1 MGMMGSLFGNYMN
14 ITKITTE
21 VYNWDAAINLSREDA
36 IKFAKDI
43 LELCGETFSTTI
55 KEYSPVIKPVQYAL
69 KDPTTKSYDI
79 FSNEEKI
86 QYVDAKQNYAK
97 SLVYS
102 MDLASLGWRMPTIV
116 DVINN
121 QHTLYKQ
128 YGEELFSL
136 FFWTNSKGTVTKT
149 QKCVSFEKSTT
160 GNTAFTYHVHDHDKS
175 IESTLLLVRD

>member
-102 MDLASLGWRMPTIV
+102 MDLASF
-116 DVINN
+116 D
-121 QHTLYKQ
+121 K
-128 YGEELFSL
+128 ELASCLTSFAVRCYNISTKSL
-136 FFWTNSKGTVTKT
+136 HFLIRISVMK
-149 QKCVSFEKSTT
+149 
-160 GNTAFTYHVHDHDKS
+160 
-175 IESTLLLVRD
+175 I